1 MIVDRKSPKSEVSEV
16 AVNEVQQ
23 IPTAVEQPA
32 QAAPAAPIVVSQ
44 DSMTQLVAMMA
55 KQMQIF
61 AAREA
66 RLNAQEEELEAQRKA
81 KRDRYKENGRE
92 SDKAHLLFQAKCR
105 HLKGGKTRK
114 ANAVEDYAIGVHTY
128 PDGTSIIRCL
138 VCRMKWR
145 PGDTKEA
152 VIRDGFIYKN
162 HTKKGW
168 NEAMEMALKSSNTF
182 SNSEI
187 SAGFLP
193 KVKVA
198 LNNPQG
204 GEAVEIDSTPIG
216 VAEVE

>member
-1 MIVDRKSPKSEVSEV
+1 MKIERNANASLSPEVETVGVV
-16 AVNEVQQ
+16 A
-23 IPTAVEQPA
+23 PAEQPA
-32 QAAPAAPIVVSQ
+32 PVVPVAAAPVNQA
-44 DSMTQLVAMMA
+44 DMTALVAMMA

-61 AAREA
+61 AAREE
-66 RLNAQEEELEAQRKA
+66 RLNKQEEELEAQKKA
-81 KRDRYKENGRE
+81 KKDRYRENGKE

-114 ANAVEDYAIGVHTY
+114 ANAVEDFAIGVHTY

-138 VCRMKWR
+138 VCRMRWR

-168 NEAMEMALKSSNTF
+168 NEAMEMAMKSSNTF

-204 GEAVEIDSTPIG
+204 GDAIEIDSTPIG
-216 VAEVE
+216 IAQVE